1 MPLEDT
7 MSDKLPL
14 SHGRLKTR
22 FTALGPYFREGKSDT
37 ERYFFDSLSVCV
49 DAKKD
54 PDAREFWGWW
64 FEMTPEGEGFTYR
77 YGFGLF
83 DKKGDWVA
91 KSIPREAQAAVDK
104 TLTNFY
110 AKLSALLDDELGLSL
125 SPSQALTEPEL
136 ACSE

>member
-1 MPLEDT
+1 
-7 MSDKLPL
+7 MSEQLPL
-14 SHGRLKTR
+14 SYGRLKTR

-64 FEMTPEGEGFTYR
+64 LELTPHSEGFEYR
-77 YGFGLF
+77 YGFGLY

-91 KSIPREAQAAVDK
+91 KSIPREAQEAVDK
-104 TLTNFY
+104 TLTHFY
-110 AKLSALLDDELGLSL
+110 DKLCALLEDELNLAL